1 MGRLAYQVAKI
12 LSWNAAGDLIAIAYP
27 LYSDRE
33 HPVQII
39 DATRYEVLT
48 SIEVLALWTQVV
60 WHPADNL
67 IAAGT
72 WSGETLVLDAL
83 TGEVFFY
90 FQEQES
96 DRHPRIYSNST
107 MAVCWFSKSVIAIV
121 TQWETYIVD
130 VELNKILQ
138 CSISEMITLNL
149 NATVSVK
156 FISAQEGIFHVEIGA
171 LSESFRPWRND
182 FSLVE
187 RLFPESSEFAPRL
200 LDEKFSPDGNR
211 LVTIAEGCV
220 IKVFDIRSGR
230 LLAHIRGG
238 LYFVQFP
245 YSPFQDVLAWHPDG
259 SRFAAVGQ
267 FGGVRIWDGKTYEL
281 LQQYGGF
288 ESGYGEISESL
299 DNYSEQ
305 ELHQIEASNMSALRR
320 WIRSFLRC
328 RALIV
333 EDGNCYG
340 HGLRYQESCL

>member
-1 MGRLAYQVAKI
+1 MHIRSPRS

-27 LYSDRE
+27 QYSDSE

-39 DATRYEVLT
+39 DATRYEVIT

-60 WHPADNL
+60 WHPSDNL

-72 WSGETLVLDAL
+72 WSGETLILDAL
-83 TGEVFFY
+83 TGEVSFY
-90 FQEQES
+90 FQQQES
-96 DRHPRIYSNST
+96 DEQTNYSWNST
-107 MAVCWFSKSVIAIV
+107 MAVCWFSNSVIGVI
-121 TQWETYIVD
+121 TQWETYVIN
-130 VELNKILQ
+130 VEQNKILESFDIRNQ
-138 CSISEMITLNL
+138 FHPPECDGEHKIISG
-149 NATVSVK
+149 
-156 FISAQEGIFHVEIGA
+156 QEGMFHFETGA
-171 LSESFRPWRND
+171 YSESFKPWRND
-182 FSLVE
+182 FSLIE
-187 RLFPESSEFAPRL
+187 RLFPDSREFAPRL

-281 LQQYGGF
+281 LQQYDGF

-299 DNYSEQ
+299 NIYSEE
-305 ELHQIEASNMSALRR
+305 ELHQIEAFKHECIEELNSELPDS
-320 WIRSFLRC
+320 
-328 RALIV
+328 
-333 EDGNCYG
+333 
-340 HGLRYQESCL
+340 